1 VRRTSRRH
9 STMNFE
15 MMILSIIQQHA
26 SYLRSQVA
34 IAKGDES
41 FLKSVSPYQPPEA
54 VTFSVIANTK
64 CLKVD
69 VRDIDGSES
78 NDIVHQL
85 LHSSLLY
92 KDLLKMIFKAYGE
105 KKWERLLSDDGTL
118 SLELIQGISIE
129 GNAESAYVG
138 KVLLYATREYGQKRC
153 PRHDFV
159 FVNIEDDNHAPAK
172 VLAFLKLSD
181 STRPGTVNWVA
192 VVQYIQEISNE
203 SSNGVFVKYKWE
215 EVNVQVRASKKSRRE
230 FNVDVIRVDTIIDH
244 AFVIPDFS
252 TSPI

>member
-1 VRRTSRRH
+1 
-9 STMNFE
+9 
-15 MMILSIIQQHA
+15 MITTVAFL
-26 SYLRSQVA
+26 LRVFK
-34 IAKGDES
+34 ILL
-41 FLKSVSPYQPPEA
+41 FL
-54 VTFSVIANTK
+54 
-64 CLKVD
+64 
-69 VRDIDGSES
+69 
-78 NDIVHQL
+78 
-85 LHSSLLY
+85 
-92 KDLLKMIFKAYGE
+92 IFLGN
-105 KKWERLLSDDGTL
+105 DGTL